1 MFDVTN
7 AAPPDAALNPAGL
20 ADVLLSVSLTGIM
33 LLRPVFNSD
42 NEELIDFTWER
53 LNPAAQRM
61 LRLPERPADSFLTLF
76 PMARAAGVF
85 GFYRDAFLSG
95 QLAHRQNMY
104 QHEWLDGYYV
114 LAAQRCEDVL
124 VVSFTD
130 ANDELNV
137 AATDAL
143 RESRAREQAAR
154 AEADAQRQ
162 RLEALIAQ
170 APALI
175 ASLTGPRHVV
185 ELANEDFRRMFG
197 NREMVGKPYAE
208 AAPELV
214 DQQFIDLLDAVYRT
228 GETYYGREA
237 PAYIDQHNTGTTELL
252 YFNFI
257 YQATRDAAGQISGVL
272 IFASEVTAQVL
283 ARQEREALLAQELAV
298 ARRQVE
304 EREELYQIF
313 EEAPVIV
320 ALLRGPEHSFYY
332 RNPAFQALFP
342 DRALTGRLYAD
353 AMPEIVAVGLMPV
366 LDQVYATGQPYYGT
380 ALPVVTTPP
389 DGAAPHE
396 RYYDFS
402 YHPYQEDGQI
412 VGISIFAYDVSGQ
425 VLARRERD
433 ARQQELTRIFA
444 QAPVAITVL
453 RGPQHVIELANA
465 AICAIW
471 GRTENELL
479 GRPYFEAVPETA
491 GQGFEEVFAEVLRT
505 GEPLF
510 INEAPVTLDRA
521 RTGRPA
527 LGYFNFIFQA
537 LREDQQ
543 RAVGIV
549 AVGTEVTDQVVARQ
563 LAQDLNEEL
572 AVINEEM
579 QATNEE
585 LRNTNDRLTRTNA
598 DLDTFVYSASHDLK
612 SPITNIEGL
621 LLALRQQL
629 PPAALRAELVPRLLE
644 MMDGAVDRFQQTLG
658 HLTDVSRLQQVLFEQ
673 PAEAVDFPALVEA
686 VRLDILPELTAAAA
700 TLTLD
705 VASCPTLYFP
715 AKNLRS
721 ILYNLLSNAVKY
733 RAPDRA
739 PEILLRCRPAAPGQ
753 VVLAVQDNG
762 LGLSEQQQGELFQLF
777 RRLHSHVSGSGVGLY
792 MVKKM
797 VDNAGGTLTV
807 QSQPGVG
814 STFIITLPRA
824 IRQ

>member
-1 MFDVTN
+1 
-7 AAPPDAALNPAGL
+7 
-20 ADVLLSVSLTGIM
+20 M
-33 LLRPVFNSD
+33 LLRPVFRA
-42 NEELIDFTWER
+42 EEVVDFTWER

-61 LRLPERPADSFLTLF
+61 LRLSERPAESLLTLF
-76 PMARAAGVF
+76 PGARGAGVF

-95 QLAHRQNMY
+95 ELAHRQNLH
-104 QHEWLDGYYV
+104 QHEGLDGYYV
-114 LAAQRCEDVL
+114 LAAQRCENVL

-130 ANDELNV
+130 ANDEPNA
-137 AATDAL
+137 AATNAL
-143 RESRAREQAAR
+143 RASRAREQAAH
-154 AEADAQRQ
+154 AEAEAQRQ
-162 RLEALIAQ
+162 RLEALVTQ

-185 ELANEDFRRMFG
+185 ELANSDFRQLFG

-214 DQQFIDLLDAVYRT
+214 DQQFIDLLDQVYRT
-228 GETYYGREA
+228 GETYYGQEA
-237 PAYIDQHNTGTTELL
+237 PAYIDRNNTGAPERL

-257 YQATRDAAGQISGVL
+257 YQATRDAAGQVSGVL
-272 IFASEVTAQVL
+272 IFASEVTEQVL
-283 ARQEREALLAQELAV
+283 ARQERDALQAQLLTTAQRR
-298 ARRQVE
+298 ARA
-304 EREELYQIF
+304 REELYQVF
-313 EEAPVIV
+313 EQAPVIV
-320 ALLRGPEHSFYY
+320 ALLRGPEHFFYY

-380 ALPVVTTPP
+380 ALPVVTMPP
-389 DGAAPHE
+389 DGSAPPDGVPHE

-402 YHPYQEDGQI
+402 YHPYREDGQI
-412 VGISIFAYDVSGQ
+412 VGITIFAYDVSGQ

-453 RGPQHVIELANA
+453 RGPRHVVELANA

-471 GRTENELL
+471 GREEGQLL
-479 GRPYFEAVPETA
+479 GRPYFEAVPDTA
-491 GQGFEEVFAEVLRT
+491 GQGFEEILADVLRT
-505 GEPLF
+505 GEPVF

-521 RTGRPA
+521 HTGRPA
-527 LGYFNFIFQA
+527 VGYFNFIFQS
-537 LREDQQ
+537 LRDDQQ
-543 RAVGIV
+543 RPVGVV
-549 AVGTEVTDQVVARQ
+549 AVGTEVTDQVLARQ
-563 LAQDLNEEL
+563 QVQTLNEEL
-572 AVINEEM
+572 AAINEEM
-579 QATNEE
+579 QVTNEE
-585 LRNTNDRLTRTNA
+585 LRSTNDRLSRTNA

-629 PPAALRAELVPRLLE
+629 PPDALRAELVPQLLG

-673 PAEAVDFPALVEA
+673 PAEAVDLPALVEA

-705 VASCPTLYFP
+705 VDSCPTLYFP

-721 ILYNLLSNAVKY
+721 ILYNLLSNAIKY
-733 RAPDRA
+733 RRPDRA
-739 PEILLRCRPAAPGQ
+739 PAILLRCRPAAPGQ
-753 VVLAVQDNG
+753 VVLAVRDNG

-814 STFIITLPRA
+814 STFTVTLPRA
-824 IRQ
+824 IKH

>member
-1 MFDVTN
+1 MFDATTT
-7 AAPPDAALNPAGL
+7 APPDAALNPAGL
-20 ADVLLSVSLTGIM
+20 ADVLLSVSLTGTM

-61 LRLPERPADSFLTLF
+61 LKLAERPAESFLTLF
-76 PMARAAGVF
+76 PMAREVGVF
-85 GFYRDAFLSG
+85 GFYQDAFLSG
-95 QLAHRQNMY
+95 QLAHHQNMY
-104 QHEWLDGYYV
+104 QHEWLNGYYV
-114 LAAQRCEDVL
+114 LAAQRCENVL

-130 ANDELNV
+130 ANDELNA

-143 RESRAREQAAR
+143 RESRAREQAAH
-154 AEADAQRQ
+154 AEAEAQRQ

-185 ELANEDFRRMFG
+185 ELANSNFRQLFG
-197 NREMVGKPYAE
+197 NREMAGKPYAE
-208 AAPELV
+208 VMPELV
-214 DQQFIDLLDAVYRT
+214 DQQFIDLLDQVYRT
-228 GETYYGREA
+228 GETYYGQEA
-237 PAYIDQHNTGTTELL
+237 PAYIDRHNTGATELL

-257 YQATRDAAGQISGVL
+257 YQATRDAAGQVSGVL
-272 IFASEVTAQVL
+272 IFASEVTEQVL
-283 ARQEREALLAQELAV
+283 ARQERDALQVQLLATAQRR
-298 ARRQVE
+298 AR
-304 EREELYQIF
+304 EREELYQVF
-313 EEAPVIV
+313 EQAPVIV
-320 ALLRGPEHSFYY
+320 ALLRGPEHFFYY

-342 DRALTGRLYAD
+342 GRALTGRLYAD
-353 AMPEIVAVGLMPV
+353 AMPEIVAAGLMPA

-389 DGAAPHE
+389 DGGAPHE

-402 YHPYQEDGQI
+402 YHPYREDGHI
-412 VGISIFAYDVSGQ
+412 VGIAIFAYDVSGQ
-425 VLARRERD
+425 VLARR
-433 ARQQELTRIFA
+433 AREAQQQELTRIFA

-479 GRPYFEAVPETA
+479 GQPYFEAVPDTA
-491 GQGFEEVFAEVLRT
+491 GQGFEEILANVLRT
-505 GEPLF
+505 GEPFF

-521 RTGRPA
+521 HTNRPT
-527 LGYFNFIFQA
+527 LGYFNFIFQS
-537 LREDQQ
+537 LRDDQQ
-543 RAVGIV
+543 RPVGVV
-549 AVGTEVTDQVVARQ
+549 AVGAEVTDQVLARQ
-563 LAQDLNEEL
+563 QVQTLNEEL

-579 QATNEE
+579 QVTNEE
-585 LRNTNDRLTRTNA
+585 LRSTNDRLTRTNA

-629 PPAALRAELVPRLLE
+629 PADALQAELVPQLLE
-644 MMDGAVDRFQQTLG
+644 MMDGAVTRFQQTLG

-673 PAEAVDFPALVEA
+673 PAEAVDFSALVEA

-721 ILYNLLSNAVKY
+721 ILYNLLSNAIKY
-733 RAPDRA
+733 RSPDRA
-739 PEILLRCRPAAPGQ
+739 PEISLRCRPAAPGQ
-753 VVLAVQDNG
+753 IVLAVQDNG
-762 LGLSEQQQGELFQLF
+762 LGLSEQQQGELFRLF

-797 VDNAGGTLTV
+797 IDNAGGTLTV

-814 STFIITLPRA
+814 STFVVTLPRA
-824 IRQ
+824 TKF

>member
-1 MFDVTN
+1 M
-7 AAPPDAALNPAGL
+7 PDTTTATPLGSELDLAGL
-20 ADVLLSVSLTGIM
+20 VDALLNVSLTGTL
-33 LLRPVFNSD
+33 LLRPLFGAD
-42 NEELIDFTWER
+42 QKELVDFAWER

-61 LRLPERPADSFLTLF
+61 LRLPECPAGSFLTLF

-85 GFYRDAFLSG
+85 EFYRDAFLSG

-114 LAAQRCEDVL
+114 LAAQRCADVL
-124 VVSFTD
+124 VVNFTD

-143 RESRAREQAAR
+143 RESQAREQAAR

-162 RLEALIAQ
+162 RLEVLIAQ

-185 ELANEDFRRMFG
+185 ELANEDFRQLFG
-197 NREMVGKPYAE
+197 NRELVGKPYAE
-208 AAPELV
+208 ATPELV

-228 GETYYGREA
+228 GETYYGRQA
-237 PAYIDQHNTGTTELL
+237 PAYIDRRNTGETELL
-252 YFNFI
+252 YFDFT
-257 YQATRDAAGQISGVL
+257 YQATRDAAGQVDGVL
-272 IFASEVTAQVL
+272 IFAAEVTEQVL
-283 ARQEREALLAQELAV
+283 ARQEREVLQAQELAA
-298 ARRQVE
+298 ARRQAR
-304 EREELYQIF
+304 EREELYQVF
-313 EEAPVIV
+313 EQAPIIV
-320 ALLRGPEHSFYY
+320 ALLRGPEHFFYY

-342 DRALTGRLYAD
+342 GRALTGRLYAD
-353 AMPEIVAVGLMPV
+353 AMPEIVAAGLMSA

-389 DGAAPHE
+389 NGATPHE
-396 RYYDFS
+396 QYYDFS
-402 YHPYQEDGQI
+402 YHPYWEDGQI
-412 VGISIFAYDVSGQ
+412 VGVAIFAYDVSGQ

-471 GRTENELL
+471 GREESQLL
-479 GRPYFEAVPETA
+479 GRPHFEALPDTA
-491 GQGFEEVFAEVLRT
+491 GQGFEEILANVLRT

-521 RTGRPA
+521 HTGRPA
-527 LGYFNFIFQA
+527 VGYFNFIFQS
-537 LREDQQ
+537 LRDDQQ
-543 RAVGIV
+543 RPVGIV
-549 AVGTEVTDQVVARQ
+549 AVGTEVTDQVLARQ
-563 LAQDLNEEL
+563 QVQDLNEEL

-579 QATNEE
+579 QVTNEE
-585 LRNTNDRLTRTNA
+585 LHSTNDRLTRTNA

-612 SPITNIEGL
+612 SPITNVEGL

-629 PPAALRAELVPRLLE
+629 PADALQAELVPQLLG
-644 MMDGAVDRFQQTLG
+644 MMDGAVTRFQQTLG

-673 PAEAVDFPALVEA
+673 PAEAVDLSALVEA

-705 VASCPTLYFP
+705 VDSCPTLYFP

-739 PEILLRCRPAAPGQ
+739 PEILLRCRLAAPGQ

-814 STFIITLPRA
+814 STFIVTLPRA
-824 IRQ
+824 VKQ